1 MQRFFAIVC
10 AALLLT
16 SVSDAQPP
24 KNTSPTHASREVAIE
39 LLRHE
44 GILHGKTTVVS
55 APWSGDFW
63 LISLRHPSGA
73 VTNWTVD
80 STAKDYSYVC
90 KH

>member
-1 MQRFFAIVC
+1 MQGFFAIVC
-10 AALLLT
+10 AALLVT

-24 KNTSPTHASREVAIE
+24 KNASATHASREAAIE

-44 GILHGKTTVVS
+44 GILHGKITVMS
-55 APWSGDFW
+55 AQWGGDFW
-63 LISLRHPSGA
+63 LISLRHPSGT

-80 STAKDYSYVC
+80 SAAKDYSYVC